1 MKSEFENQELFEML
15 ALTEQ
20 NQRIISHG
28 WDKPWKRST
37 SLYQT
42 PQKQSEL

>member
-20 NQRIISHG
+20 NRRITSHG
-28 WDKPWKRST
+28 WDKQWKRSI